1 MYLIALCDDEEADL
15 DKTEQMLRAYENSRP
30 ETEFVIERFQSAEH
44 LLRRIKEAEYTPD
57 FILMDIYM
65 PNKLGTEAEC
75 ELRAMGNRGKII
87 FLTTSRDHALEAFG
101 VEASQYLV
109 KPISSE
115 KLFSVLNRF
124 LAEEEE
130 ARRKYLLLR
139 IEGRI
144 QRISVSELVYC
155 EAQGKAQ
162 HLYLS
167 DGTQYKLRRTMA
179 EIYEMLAGYRE
190 FVRVGVAYIVNLEY
204 IESLS
209 TQEIQM
215 DNGKKIFLPRGS
227 YHPLRE
233 RYFNYYCE
241 SNEVL

>member
-1 MYLIALCDDEEADL
+1 MYLIALCDDDEADL
-15 DKTEQMLRAYENSRP
+15 DKTEQMLRAYENSHP
-30 ETEFVIERFQSAEH
+30 ETAFVLERFLRADH
-44 LLRRIKEAEYTPD
+44 LLRRIREEEYAPD

-65 PNKLGTEAEC
+65 PKKLGIEAAC
-75 ELRAMGNRGKII
+75 ELRAMGNRGRII
-87 FLTTSRDHALEAFG
+87 FLTTSREHALEAFG

-109 KPISSE
+109 KPVSSE
-115 KLFSVLNRF
+115 QLFRVLDTF

-144 QRISVSELVYC
+144 QRIPVNELVYC
-155 EAQGKAQ
+155 EAQGKSQ
-162 HLYLS
+162 YLHLS
-167 DGTQYKLRRTMA
+167 DGTQYNLRRTMA
-179 EIYEMLAGYRE
+179 EIYEMLACYRE
-190 FVRVGVAYIVNLEY
+190 FVRVGVAYILNLDH

-209 TQEIQM
+209 TQEVQM
-215 DNGKKIFLPRGS
+215 DNGKKVFLPRGS

-233 RYFNYYCE
+233 RYFDYYCE